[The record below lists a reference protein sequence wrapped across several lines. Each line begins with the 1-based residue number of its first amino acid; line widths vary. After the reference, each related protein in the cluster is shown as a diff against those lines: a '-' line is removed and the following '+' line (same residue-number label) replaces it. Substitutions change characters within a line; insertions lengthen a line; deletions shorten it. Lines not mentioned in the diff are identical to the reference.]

1 MDIYI
6 YKTVFTTELEGK
18 IILENK
24 GVWEEI
30 STETSPMFHYINGT
44 KAVVNIGK
52 VVKTPGTYDEDGNQ
66 ITPPVYYPGWAYD
79 IMTTD
84 ILDFGNNEVF
94 PAEASSHSFY
104 GWPRASEVPPR
115 EQVNNDDDSII

>member
-52 VVKTPGTYDEDGNQ
+52 VVKTPGTYDEMV
-66 ITPPVYYPGWAYD
+66 I
-79 IMTTD
+79 
-84 ILDFGNNEVF
+84 
-94 PAEASSHSFY
+94 
-104 GWPRASEVPPR
+104 R
-115 EQVNNDDDSII
+115 